1 MQASEEQ
8 GATPRQQQGPGGT
21 AGRGKAR
28 GEHMWKEQGQGGR
41 TQLGHGRTQLGHA
54 LPKLF
59 LVISTTAR
67 YSRQNINTE
76 AVQTSPDF
84 IFLSESGHKAQSF
97 YFKS

>member
-28 GEHMWKEQGQGGR
+28 GEHMWKEQGQG
-41 TQLGHGRTQLGHA
+41 GRTQLGHA